1 MPRKKILFLIQDL
14 NSAGAQHQLVS
25 LSIGMSRRNHD
36 CCIFTFSDK
45 LSLLSRI
52 QGENILFKNFPRKNK
67 FDIRF
72 FKELI
77 KELNNENYDILHC
90 TLDLAYIFGWLSLK
104 ISCKKTVFICS
115 IHSHISLLENIKQR
129 IWAAFY
135 VPILKKCDKLV
146 FVCQNQRNAWIKKFS
161 IESRKSEV
169 IYNGVS
175 DRKFTKAQN
184 TNNREIFRSKLG
196 ISKKDLLFIHVARFR
211 NEKRHDLAIK
221 AMEEAYIN
229 NKNIKIL
236 FIGDGPTYDH
246 ILKKCNESL
255 NPIGMFVFMGSQNNV
270 RDYLEISDCFML
282 CSDAASFSIATLEAM
297 AMGLPIISSDVGGQS
312 EMIKTNVNGFL
323 FEKGNVNELS
333 KCIELIATQTFESKI
348 FGKNSKKI
356 LLNNFTEEKMFEKYE
371 KLFTSIKI

>member
-1 MPRKKILFLIQDL
+1 MSRKKILFLIQDL

-25 LSIGMSRRNHD
+25 LSIGMSRRKHD

-52 QGENILFKNFPRKNK
+52 EGENILFKNFPRKNK

-115 IHSHISLLENIKQR
+115 IHSHILHLKTIKQR
-129 IWAAFY
+129 ILAALY
-135 VPILKKCDKLV
+135 VPILKKCDKLI
-146 FVCQNQRNAWIKKFS
+146 FVCENQRTAWIKKFS
-161 IESRKSEV
+161 IESWKSEV

-175 DRKFTKAQN
+175 DKKFTKTKN
-184 TNNREIFRSKLG
+184 TKNREIFRSILG
-196 ISKKDLLFIHVARFR
+196 ISKRDLLFILVARFR

-221 AMEEAYIN
+221 AMEEAYIT

-246 ILKKCNESL
+246 MIKKCNESL
-255 NPIGMFVFMGSQNNV
+255 NPSMFVFMGSQNNV
-270 RDYLEISDCFML
+270 RDFLEVSDCFML
-282 CSDAASFSIATLEAM
+282 CSDAESFSIATLEAM
-297 AMGLPIISSDVGGQS
+297 AMDLPIISSDVGGQS
-312 EMIKTNVNGFL
+312 EMVKTNVNGFL
-323 FEKGNVNELS
+323 FEKGNVDELS
-333 KCIELIATQTFESKI
+333 KCIELIATQKIESKI
-348 FGKNSKKI
+348 LGKNSRKI
-356 LLNNFTEEKMFEKYE
+356 LLDNFTEEKMFEKYDE
-371 KLFTSIKI
+371 LFNGIKI